1 MFSKVQYNE
10 NKEVDWS
17 FPDEHAGQTFEANDD
32 TNNLNDSLIS
42 KTWKTSWIE
51 TIWDNTKL
59 NAT

>member
-17 FPDEHAGQTFEANDD
+17 FADEHPGQTFDANDD

-42 KTWKTSWIE
+42 KTWKTS
-51 TIWDNTKL
+51 
-59 NAT
+59 

>member
-42 KTWKTSWIE
+42 KTWKTS
-51 TIWDNTKL
+51 
-59 NAT
+59 